1 MLYSSGV
8 RKVKKKI
15 SIFLGNSSNACEREL
30 HSTSVRAKKHLSVGQ
45 GTQDVP
51 AGFYGKLKR

>member
-8 RKVKKKI
+8 RIVKKKI
-15 SIFLGNSSNACEREL
+15 SIFLSSSLNAGERKL
-30 HSTSVRAKKHLSVGQ
+30 HSTSVSAKKHLSVGW

-51 AGFYGKLKR
+51 GGFYGKLKG

>member
-1 MLYSSGV
+1 MLYSSDV
-8 RKVKKKI
+8 CKVKKKI
-15 SIFLGNSSNACEREL
+15 SIFLSNSSNAWEREL
-30 HSTSVRAKKHLSVGQ
+30 HSTSVYAKKRRSVGQ